1 MEHIWKHVS
10 NEQNQSQNQ
19 NEEESIWKWIGLT
32 EEVFTIYQ
40 MLTTQPPTSRL
51 KDSYDEDIDY
61 IVVIFEP

>member
-19 NEEESIWKWIGLT
+19 NEEESIWKWIGMT

-51 KDSYDEDIDY
+51 KDSYDEDNDY

>member
-19 NEEESIWKWIGLT
+19 NEEESIWKWIGMT

>member
-19 NEEESIWKWIGLT
+19 NEEESIWKWIGMT

-51 KDSYDEDIDY
+51 KDSCDEDIDY

>member
-1 MEHIWKHVS
+1 M
-10 NEQNQSQNQ
+10 
-19 NEEESIWKWIGLT
+19 T

>member
-19 NEEESIWKWIGLT
+19 NEEESIWKWIGMT
-32 EEVFTIYQ
+32 EEVFTFYQ
-40 MLTTQPPTSRL
+40 MLTTQPPTSCL